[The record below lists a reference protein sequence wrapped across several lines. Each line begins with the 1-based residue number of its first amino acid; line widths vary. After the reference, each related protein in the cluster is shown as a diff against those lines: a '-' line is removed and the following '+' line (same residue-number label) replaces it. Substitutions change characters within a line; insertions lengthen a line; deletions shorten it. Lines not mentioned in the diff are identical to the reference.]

1 MNRVGNKRGFT
12 IIELMLAMGFVS
24 VLLVAVAMTVIQV
37 SNIYNRGIT
46 LKDVNQAGR
55 SISSELSNSIAQ
67 TSSFSV
73 DTGLPGS
80 KYIRQAWGGRLCIG
94 QYSYIWNYGVNL
106 DINNPAS
113 LNNYSDTT
121 RQIRFIRA
129 TDSSST
135 FCTAVAG
142 IYPSVSSADAV
153 ELLDKGQHNLAIHS
167 FNISA
172 LPSAGDT
179 KTGQQLYSIQ
189 FLIGTNNQTAMQG
202 SFDTTAC
209 RPPSDINSDPSYCS
223 INQFSLV
230 VRSGN
235 VVE

>member
-1 MNRVGNKRGFT
+1 MNRVAKKQGFT

-55 SISSELSNSIAQ
+55 AISTELQNSITN

-73 DTGLPGS
+73 DTAAPGS
-80 KYIRQAWGGRLCIG
+80 KYIRQSWGGRLCIG
-94 QYSYIWNYGVNL
+94 QYSYIWNYGAN
-106 DINNPAS
+106 IAAGNPAS
-113 LNNYSDTT
+113 LNNYSDSSNL
-121 RQIRFIRA
+121 IRFVRA
-129 TDSSST
+129 VDANSRY
-135 FCTAVAG
+135 CTAVAG
-142 IYPSVSSADAV
+142 VYPSVPFADAA

-167 FNISA
+167 FDISA
-172 LPSAGDT
+172 LASAGDT

-189 FLIGTNNQTAMQG
+189 FLIGTNNQSALTGTLG
-202 SFDTTAC
+202 STTC
-209 RPPSDINSDPSYCS
+209 RPPNDVNADPSYCS
-223 INQFSLV
+223 VNAFSIV
-230 VRSGN
+230 ARSGN